1 MSTRPDPR
9 RQWMQRS
16 GAICA
21 GAWLA
26 GCAPW
31 RSAALDPSTNIN
43 TTVLNQNLDTLFA
56 QLLAEAPQE
65 ATALGLDS
73 GERAPLRSLW
83 PDRSLAAARPRGQGY
98 ASALARLRATPRS
111 GLDGDAAATL
121 DAATFALELGV
132 EGARF
137 AYGDQALM
145 ATLGHEGT
153 PYVINQM
160 IGLALSAPQLLVNDH
175 PLRTPEDVQSW
186 LDRLG
191 ALAQQIDNETER
203 FRHDAA
209 LGVLAPRF
217 ALSTL
222 LGQLDALLATPAAEA
237 RLLEALAASTSATPQ
252 ALSLALDHLQ
262 RGLYPAVQRQ
272 RAAVHAG
279 LSQASDE
286 AGVGRLPDGERYYAR
301 ALRVGTTTSL
311 TADEIHRMGL
321 AQSAEISARMDE
333 LLRSQGAT
341 EGSVGERMRA
351 LGQDTRH
358 RFAHTDAGREE
369 AIAYCNQ
376 WVARIRA
383 AMPRWSAFHLRAPVA
398 VKRVPVETEAGAP
411 GAYMSPGALD
421 GSRPSAFYLNLRD
434 TALWP
439 RWALPTL
446 VVHETLPGHV
456 WQEAHEAEVARRHP
470 IRSLL
475 KFNSYSEGWALYAE
489 HLVEEAGF
497 YDDDP
502 LARLGYLQ
510 AQQLRATRLVVD
522 TGLHAFGWSR
532 ERAIQTLSDATG
544 QPRAAAQGEIDRYCV
559 KPGQACGYKVGQTE
573 ILRLRQQW
581 LAKNRAP
588 NRKQHAFN
596 DAVLRA
602 GNLPLD
608 VLGRVLESSQYS
620 MPMSPRR

>member
-1 MSTRPDPR
+1 MSTRPEPR
-9 RQWMQRS
+9 RQWIQRT

-31 RSAALDPSTNIN
+31 RSEALEPSTDISA
-43 TTVLNQNLDTLFA
+43 TMLNQNLDTLFA

-73 GERAPLRSLW
+73 GERAPFRSLW
-83 PDRSLAAARPRGQGY
+83 PDRSLAAVRPRGEGY
-98 ASALARLRATPRS
+98 ASALVRLRATPRS

-121 DAATFALELGV
+121 DAASFALELGV

-137 AYGDQALM
+137 DYGDQALM
-145 ATLGHEGT
+145 ATLGQEGT

-160 IGLALSAPQLLVNDH
+160 IGLALSAPKFLATDQ
-175 PLRTPEDVQSW
+175 PLRTPQDVQAF
-186 LDRLG
+186 LDRLAG
-191 ALAQQIDNETER
+191 LATQIDHETER
-203 FRHDAA
+203 VRHDAA
-209 LGVLAPRF
+209 RGVRAPRF
-217 ALSTL
+217 VLSTL
-222 LGQLDALLATPAAEA
+222 LKQLDGLLATPPADA
-237 RLLEALAASTSATPQ
+237 RLLAALQASPVVTPRVLAQ
-252 ALSLALDHLQ
+252 ALGHVQ

-272 RAAVHAG
+272 RAAA
-279 LSQASDE
+279 SAAMAQASDE
-286 AGVGRLPDGERYYAR
+286 AGVRRLPDGERYYAW

-311 TADEIHRMGL
+311 SADEIHRIGL
-321 AQSAEISARMDE
+321 AQSAGIAAQMDV
-333 LLRSQGAT
+333 LLRAQGST
-341 EGSVGERMRA
+341 QGTVGERMRA

-358 RFAHTDAGREE
+358 RFANTDAGREE
-369 AIAYCNQ
+369 GIAYCSQ

-383 AMPRWSAFHLRAPVA
+383 TMPRWSALSLRAPLA
-398 VKRVPVETEAGAP
+398 VKRIPVETEAGAA

-434 TALWP
+434 TAVWP

-475 KFNSYSEGWALYAE
+475 KFNGYSEGWALYAE
-489 HLVEEAGF
+489 HLVDEAGF
-497 YDDDP
+497 YEDDP

-522 TGLHAFGWSR
+522 TGLHAFGWRR
-532 ERAIQTLSDATG
+532 ERAIQALADTTG
-544 QPRAAAQGEIDRYCV
+544 RPQAAVQGEIDRYCV
-559 KPGQACGYKVGQTE
+559 KPGQACGYNVGQNE
-573 ILRLRQQW
+573 LQRLRQLW
-581 LAKNRAP
+581 LAKTSAP
-588 NRKQHAFN
+588 NRDQAFN
-596 DAVLRA
+596 DAVLHA

-608 VLGRVLESSQYS
+608 VLGRVLDSSGD
-620 MPMSPRR
+620 RGT